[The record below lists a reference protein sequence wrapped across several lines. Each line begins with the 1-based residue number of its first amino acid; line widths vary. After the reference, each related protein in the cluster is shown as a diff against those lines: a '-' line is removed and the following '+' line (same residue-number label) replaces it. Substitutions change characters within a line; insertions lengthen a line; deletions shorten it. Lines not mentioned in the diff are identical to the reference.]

1 MVNTMAKLSLTLPI
15 QPSETLPSYC
25 SRIAAVNGIGSA
37 SEFSSHFGFSFDRLA
52 KGWYPDMEIF
62 GELVGKRPDQL
73 HLSQLAQF
81 RKIVETHGEV
91 FTREFI
97 DTDRCR
103 ICPGCVLNDIGPKY
117 AFHRAYGRAEW
128 MLKFV
133 HTCPDHGI
141 PLIRLA
147 SDRRIASDFATQLR
161 TIIRAIEFHAN
172 EPRPNS
178 PTGLQN
184 YVINRVRGGKPQ
196 GIWLDGFA
204 IQAAAHFTELL
215 GAIVRDGP
223 EPDLESYTSDDW
235 IEVADI
241 GFEIVEKGKAAV
253 RTALKAF
260 LAFKPTGR
268 RIRASVFF
276 GRLSAELVDRY
287 DQPGY
292 SDLAKFLEEVARS
305 RYPKLV
311 TDLPI

>member
-1 MVNTMAKLSLTLPI
+1 MAKLSLTLPI

-52 KGWYPDMEIF
+52 KGWHADMEVF
-62 GELVGKRPDQL
+62 ADLVGKRPDQL

-81 RKIVETHGEV
+81 RKTVETYGGV

-103 ICPGCVLNDIGPKY
+103 ICPACVLNDIGPKY

-161 TIIRAIEFHAN
+161 AIIRTIEFHAN
-172 EPRPNS
+172 EPLSNS

-184 YVINRVRGGKPQ
+184 YVINRVRGGKLQ

-215 GAIVRDGP
+215 GAVIRDGS
-223 EPDLESYTSDDW
+223 EPDLESYNSDDW
-235 IEVADI
+235 MEVADI
-241 GFEIVEKGKAAV
+241 GFGIVEKGSRTVKAVLRKFIAP
-253 RTALKAF
+253 
-260 LAFKPTGR
+260 KPISH
-268 RIRASVFF
+268 RIRASMFF
-276 GRLSAELVDRY
+276 GRLSWELLDRF

-292 SDLAKFLEEVARS
+292 LDLTKFLESVVCE

-311 TDLPI
+311 SDLPA